1 MHFMFK
7 QIHPPTGIEHC
18 IYAHFFSWEEKNL
31 IIAGVN
37 HLHVYRLSAEENL
50 VLPDGT
56 IKAPSSK
63 TDENKTRF
71 ECLASFSL
79 HGNIQSMQAVKLA
92 GASRDV
98 LLLGFLDAKLSVVEY
113 DPSTHDL
120 KTCSLHQFEEYDLR
134 SGYTINHHLPLVR
147 TDPDGRCAGM
157 LIYGTH
163 LVVLP
168 FRKEVASD
176 EVDSS
181 GKSPIMSSYTI
192 DLRKMDEKIINILDI
207 QFLHGYF
214 EPTVFILYEPLAT
227 WAGRTAV
234 RTDTCCIVAI
244 SLNIQQRVHP
254 IIWSQANLPFDC
266 FCAAPIP
273 KPIGGVLIMA
283 VNSLL
288 YLNQSVP
295 PFGVSLNS
303 IADSSTNFPLKIQEN
318 VHCTLDAACYTLI
331 SNDRLVLSLKGGELY
346 VLTLVVDGMRCVREF
361 HFDRSASSVL
371 TTCMCT
377 CSNNYLFLGSRLG
390 NSLLLKY
397 TEKSSGTIIQAVEKT
412 TGAPANKKR
421 RIEGVEQLASDV
433 KEVENVDELEV
444 YGSLDNQPGT
454 LIASYSFEVCDN
466 IWNIGP
472 CGQVAMGEPAFLSE
486 EYSSHVDPDLE
497 LVTTSGHGKNGAL
510 SVLQKSIRPQVVTTF
525 SLAGCIDMWTVFSR
539 PSTPE
544 EPVEEESEGDKEKE
558 KEPDSEADAKGSHA
572 FLVLSRRDSSMVLQT
587 GSEINELDN
596 SGFSTQSS
604 TVFVGNLGNC
614 RYILQ
619 VSPSSMRLLEGIK
632 QIQHIPVDLGSSL
645 QSCSVCDPYAVVMS
659 AEGQI
664 MMFALK
670 EDRLSGGARLSA
682 SKILISQT
690 PRILAVSTYR
700 DYSGLFTAEAP
711 TVEVTME
718 KIEKTKPA
726 EKVPTFLPEEI
737 DDEDDML
744 YGDSTANLPRA
755 TGDFEAKEKQ
765 EKTLPKTKEIKMTS
779 WLLISREN
787 GALEIYSL
795 PECKL
800 VYSVKSFPLGQRT
813 LVDSG
818 PQFDPLKSSVG
829 STSDKQQNLGE
840 MPTVKEIQMF
850 GLGHNRSRPYLM
862 ARVDEDLLIYEVF
875 RRSSATMG
883 AELNSGHLQ
892 IRFRKVSHGLILREK
907 KAQASKARKAAGA
920 AGEAGEDEEEPPDE
934 NTPPD
939 HTQQL
944 RYFQDVSGYSGV
956 FVCGPYP
963 HWIFMTSKG
972 SLRIH
977 PMGIDGWVTCFS
989 PYHNVN
995 CPKGFLYFNRKSDL
1009 CICVLPTHVTY
1020 DAPWPIRKVPL
1031 RCTPHFTT
1039 YHCESKLYAVV
1050 TSSQEQTNKFPRIMS
1065 DDREWDYV
1073 ERDERFVYP
1082 NMSKF
1087 TIQLFTPST
1096 WEVIPDTRYDCEDWE
1111 HITCLSN
1118 AQLKSEGTMSGLKGF
1133 LTMGTAYCMGEDVVA
1148 RGRIIILD
1156 VIEVVPE
1163 PGQPLTKNKIKVVYD
1178 KEQKGPVSAISYLN
1192 GLLVSAIGQ
1201 KIYIWQLKDD
1211 DLLGV
1216 AFIDSL
1222 VYIHSITIIKNLILA
1237 ADLLKSVALYRYQE
1251 DLRVLSYVS
1260 RDLKPLESYAV
1271 EYTVDGENLGFV
1283 VTDRNK
1289 NLIVLTYSP
1298 EMRESQGGNR
1308 LLRRADFNIGSH
1320 VNTMFRVR
1328 GKLEDPSAPGLK
1340 NQAAVENRH
1349 VTFMASLDGSIGY
1362 LMPIPEKVFRR
1373 QQMLQTS
1380 MISQLPNPAGLNPK
1394 AYRTFKSSQPDL
1406 SNPQRNIVDGELCW
1420 RFLYLSTMERTEVA
1434 HKIGTSQ
1441 DQIIEDLMEM
1451 DRLAAHF

>member
-1 MHFMFK
+1 MHFMYK

-18 IYAHFFSWEEKNL
+18 LYAHFFSWEEKNL
-31 IIAGVN
+31 ILAGVN
-37 HLHVYRLSAEENL
+37 HLHVYRLSAEQDL
-50 VLPDGT
+50 VQPDGSV
-56 IKAPSSK
+56 KAPISEAG
-63 TDENKTRF
+63 DLKTRL
-71 ECLASFSL
+71 ECVASFNL

-120 KTCSLHQFEEYDLR
+120 KTCSLHQFEDYDLR
-134 SGYTINHHLPLVR
+134 SGHTINNHLPMVR

-157 LIYGTH
+157 LIYGSH

-168 FRKEVASD
+168 FRKEISSD
-176 EVDSS
+176 DVESI

-192 DLRKMDEKIINILDI
+192 DLRKMDEKIINIIDI

-234 RTDTCCIVAI
+234 RTDTCCIAAI

-254 IIWSQANLPFDC
+254 VIWSQANLPFDC

-318 VHCTLDAACYTLI
+318 VHCTLDSARYTLI

-371 TTCMCT
+371 TTCMCV
-377 CSNNYLFLGSRLG
+377 CSENYLFLGSRLG

-397 TEKSSGTIIQAVEKT
+397 TEKSSGTLIQAEEKI
-412 TGAPANKKR
+412 TGAPLSKKR
-421 RIEGVEQLASDV
+421 RIEGLEQLASDV

-444 YGSLDNQPGT
+444 YGSIDNQPGT

-486 EYSSHVDPDLE
+486 EYTSHLDPDLE
-497 LVTTSGHGKNGAL
+497 LVTTSGHAKNGAL
-510 SVLQKSIRPQVVTTF
+510 SVLQRSIRPQVVTTF
-525 SLAGCIDMWTVFSR
+525 SLAGCIDMWTVFSA
-539 PSTPE
+539 PSTE
-544 EPVEEESEGDKEKE
+544 TAEEEVEGDKEKE
-558 KEPDSEADAKGSHA
+558 ADPDVESDVSGCHA

-645 QSCSVCDPYAVVMS
+645 QSCSVCDPYVVVMS
-659 AEGQI
+659 AEGQV
-664 MMFALK
+664 MMFVLK
-670 EDRLSGGARLSA
+670 EDRFSDGARLSA
-682 SKILISQT
+682 SKIPISQT

-700 DYSGLFTAEAP
+700 DYSGLFTTEAP
-711 TVEVTME
+711 TVEVASERVE
-718 KIEKTKPA
+718 KATPKEKTL
-726 EKVPTFLPEEI
+726 TFLPDDI

-744 YGDSTANLPRA
+744 YGDSSANLSRTTGEA
-755 TGDFEAKEKQ
+755 TAEEEQ
-765 EKTLPKTKEIKMTS
+765 EKALPKTREIKMTS

-787 GALEIYSL
+787 GALEIYTL

-800 VYSVKSFPLGQRT
+800 VYTVKSFPLGQRT

-818 PQFDPLKSSVG
+818 PQFDPLKSS
-829 STSDKQQNLGE
+829 TSDKQQNLGE
-840 MPTVKEIQMF
+840 MPAVKEIQMF

-862 ARVDEDLLIYEVF
+862 ARVDEDLLIYEAF
-875 RRSSATMG
+875 RRSPAMTG
-883 AELNSGHLQ
+883 AEMNSGHLQ

-907 KAQASKARKAAGA
+907 RAQASRVRKGAGV
-920 AGEAGEDEEEPPDE
+920 AGEAGEEEEEPPDE

-939 HTQQL
+939 HIQQL
-944 RYFQDVSGYSGV
+944 RYFQNVSGYSGV

-963 HWIFMTSKG
+963 HWIFMTNKG

-995 CPKGFLYFNRKSDL
+995 CPRGFLYFNRKSDL

-1050 TSSQEQTNKFPRIMS
+1050 TSTQENTNKFPRIQS

-1073 ERDERFVYP
+1073 ERNERFVYP

-1111 HITCLSN
+1111 HITCLTN
-1118 AQLKSEGTMSGLKGF
+1118 AQLKSEGTMSGFKGF

-1163 PGQPLTKNKIKVVYD
+1163 PGQPLTKNKIKVLYD

-1298 EMRESQGGNR
+1298 EMRESHGGNR
-1308 LLRRADFNIGSH
+1308 LLRRADFNLGSH

-1328 GKLEDPSAPGLK
+1328 CKLEDPSAPGQK
-1340 NQAAVENRH
+1340 NQAAAENRH
-1349 VTFMASLDGSIGY
+1349 VTYFASLDGSIGY

-1380 MISQLPNPAGLNPK
+1380 MIAQLPSPAGLNPK
-1394 AYRTFKSSQPDL
+1394 AYRTLKAFRPDL
-1406 SNPQRNIVDGELCW
+1406 SNPQRNILDGELCW
-1420 RFLYLSTMERTEVA
+1420 KFVYLSTMERNEVA
-1434 HKIGTSQ
+1434 RKIGTSE
-1441 DQIIEDLMEM
+1441 DQIIEDLMEL